1 MKIISRY
8 ARGEDV
14 LFDDF
19 NTYIQDA
26 NLEHKPI
33 NVWREKIKTCQ
44 FNCWDCHYCEDVV
57 ANKQKNK
64 WVTKINESLLNA
76 QDHKSNVTDRSL
88 KINGLTSEK
97 IKHFLNNLCQ
107 QEDTRFLE
115 IGSYRG
121 STFCSAIENNEIK
134 AVSIDNWSTPT
145 INPARNVEGWT
156 GTEDPLTDFKQNI
169 QSVLG
174 KNQVMGFNEDVNN
187 IDLVKM
193 PFKFN
198 VVFYDGDHTY
208 DSTHGFLN
216 KFSSVFEETFVLII
230 DDWNWEQIKTATED
244 WAKTNTT
251 TIYKKEIKTTGEDP
265 EDFWNGLGIF
275 VLRKNREHIT

>member
-1 MKIISRY
+1 MR
-8 ARGEDV
+8 
-14 LFDDF
+14 L
-19 NTYIQDA
+19 
-26 NLEHKPI
+26 
-33 NVWREKIKTCQ
+33 
-44 FNCWDCHYCEDVV
+44 
-57 ANKQKNK
+57 
-64 WVTKINESLLNA
+64 
-76 QDHKSNVTDRSL
+76 
-88 KINGLTSEK
+88 
-97 IKHFLNNLCQ
+97 
-107 QEDTRFLE
+107 LE

-121 STFCSAIENNEIK
+121 STFCSAIENNQVK

-156 GTEDPLTDFKQNI
+156 GTEDPLTEFKQNI

-208 DSTHGFLN
+208 DSTHNFLN
-216 KFSSVFEETFVLII
+216 KFSSVFEETFVLIM

-244 WAKTNTT
+244 WAKEYAT
-251 TIYKKEIKTTGEDP
+251 TIYKKEIQTKGEDP
-265 EDFWNGLGIF
+265 DDFWNGLGIF
-275 VLRKNREHIT
+275 VLRKTREHIT